1 VWNVSD
7 VIVTDGD
14 RGNAIGLLKWLAAK
28 GIYPSPLEAGDL
40 VEWIASRRVQVAAE
54 ERARMLPDVRAA
66 MVEAV
71 QKFAAVKATAYKL
84 PNKCECSGS
93 TACVCCNLLAD
104 IGECSTTLARLDAIL
119 EQGDAK

>member
-66 MVEAV
+66 MVEAREALESLV
-71 QKFAAVKATAYKL
+71 DEQNGPPMLRRENQWRDAMAKCRTA
-84 PNKCECSGS
+84 
-93 TACVCCNLLAD
+93 
-104 IGECSTTLARLDAIL
+104 LARLDAIL
-119 EQGDAK
+119 SQGTQK